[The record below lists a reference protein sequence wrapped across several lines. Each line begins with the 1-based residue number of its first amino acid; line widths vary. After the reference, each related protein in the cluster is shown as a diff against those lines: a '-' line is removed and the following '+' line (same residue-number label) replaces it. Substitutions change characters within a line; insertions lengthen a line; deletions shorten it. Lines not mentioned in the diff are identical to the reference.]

1 MQRRFST
8 YFVIMT
14 TQLIFAYIHLL
25 TLGIGCYSIWARANA
40 LKKLKDMDGLSD
52 VFKADNLWGLAAALW
67 IFTGLFRAFG
77 GLDKGTDYYLNS
89 TAFLLKMGLFLL
101 VFMIEIKPMITFIKW
116 RSKKKKGVEIDL
128 SESRSLMISSQIELA
143 LIAII
148 ILLAVA
154 MARGVW

>member
-1 MQRRFST
+1 
-8 YFVIMT
+8 
-14 TQLIFAYIHLL
+14 
-25 TLGIGCYSIWARANA
+25 
-40 LKKLKDMDGLSD
+40 MDGLSD

-128 SESRSLMISSQIELA
+128 SESHSLMISSQIELA
-143 LIAII
+143 LLAII

-154 MARGVW
+154 MARGVWY